1 MLICLKKNEM
11 KIFPKLFILL
21 FFISSATFSQNFLH
35 NSEQFGLR
43 GSMLGGAVVAGAE
56 DETMAFYNP
65 AGIFK
70 SPSQVSISL
79 LQPEYKNFGFD
90 KFWGNNEISE
100 LNVDYGL
107 KPSVISFKF
116 KIKDWNIAFLKI
128 SKSNLTDKFNSKR
141 EVVNNNIQTT
151 QYFEYEYTGEDR
163 WFGFGASLPIS
174 KSVHF
179 GFSQFMTF
187 SSFTYKNEILLED
200 FDTSTQ
206 NQVGDYFNS
215 SINGLY
221 SNIAFI
227 TKIGILFDTER
238 HDFGFTITTP
248 TYFRINK
255 NGSLNSKLVNIG
267 STQNNAIQN
276 IDNNLSPTIK
286 TPWEFNFGY
295 SFAFK
300 NNGKL
305 WLSSSYHTG
314 ISEYEMATI
323 KTLGNNLPWMNGSKE
338 VFNFNVGYS
347 HKLSDNLELS
357 GAFRTNNFAYENKKG
372 NLSNIRNIILD
383 GNHIHFVAGSKFK
396 LGRHNVLL
404 GIDWGTLVNVP
415 NEQNFDLLSNIG
427 KLSPNLQ
434 GLTKNSV
441 SILFTYGFILD
452 GLKSLVKRD

>member
-1 MLICLKKNEM
+1 MKKNTNT
-11 KIFPKLFILL
+11 FLVLFLVSFSVL
-21 FFISSATFSQNFLH
+21 SQNFLY
-35 NSEQFGLR
+35 NSEQFGLQ
-43 GSMLGGAVVAGAE
+43 GSMLGGSVVAGAE
-56 DETMAFYNP
+56 DESMTFYNP

-70 SPSQVSISL
+70 SPSKVSISL

-90 KFWGNNEISE
+90 KFWGNNEVSE
-100 LNVDYGL
+100 INVDYGL

-116 KIKDWNIAFLKI
+116 KVKNLDIAFLKI

-141 EVVNNNIQTT
+141 QVLENGIQAT

-163 WFGFGASLPIS
+163 WFGFGASLPIG
-174 KSVHF
+174 KNLHF
-179 GFSQFMTF
+179 GLSQFMTF
-187 SSFTYKNEILLED
+187 ASFTYKNEILLED

-221 SNIAFI
+221 SNIGFA
-227 TKIGILFDTER
+227 TKIGVLFDTNR

-255 NGSLNSKLVNIG
+255 SGSLNSMLVNINA
-267 STQNNAIQN
+267 TQNSALQN
-276 IDNNLSPTIK
+276 IDNNLTPTIK
-286 TPWEFNFGY
+286 TPWEFSFGY

-300 NNGKL
+300 NNGKF
-305 WLSSSYHTG
+305 WLSTNYHLE

-323 KTLGNNLPWMNGSKE
+323 KTLGNDLPWMNGSKE

-347 HKLSDNLELS
+347 HKISNNLELS
-357 GAFRTNNFAYENKKG
+357 SAFRTNNFAYENKQTTI
-372 NLSNIRNIILD
+372 NTIRNTIID
-383 GNHIHFVAGSKFK
+383 GNHMHFVLGSKFK
-396 LGRHNVLL
+396 VGRHRVLL

-415 NEQNFDLLSNIG
+415 NEDRFDFISNIG